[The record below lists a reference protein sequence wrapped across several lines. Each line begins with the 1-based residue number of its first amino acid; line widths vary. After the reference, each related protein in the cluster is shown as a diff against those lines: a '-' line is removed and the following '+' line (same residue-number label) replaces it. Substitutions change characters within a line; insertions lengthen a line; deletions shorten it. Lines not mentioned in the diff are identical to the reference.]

1 MGSIRLSSRLH
12 LLRHIAALLYRR
24 PPGLSS
30 SVRTGVSGL
39 AQTGR
44 GAGCESGSSR
54 RSGRRSQAAALAIM
68 ILSSRYP
75 GPHRLRSF
83 RLKVSLS
90 PVFTP
95 TCSSNQNF
103 YLKPQGQSNLGP
115 CLPGSI
121 IISLAPSAS
130 LAHPKASTK
139 PVDNTRLHHCWQP
152 QTATSETHGPIQA
165 SFPLAGPASISV

>member
-12 LLRHIAALLYRR
+12 LLSHISALLDPR

-30 SVRTGVSGL
+30 SVMKGVSGL
-39 AQTGR
+39 AQTAREPVDRVAAAAGE
-44 GAGCESGSSR
+44 GAAR
-54 RSGRRSQAAALAIM
+54 QAAAPTIM
-68 ILSSRYP
+68 ILSARYP
-75 GPHRLRSF
+75 GPHRLRSL
-83 RLKVSLS
+83 RLKASLS
-90 PVFTP
+90 CIHSYLFKQSKRLP
-95 TCSSNQNF
+95 QNP
-103 YLKPQGQSNLGP
+103 KDKSNLGP